1 MRIDDTTRK
10 PTTVIT
16 TVAMS
21 DDNKPAYPIPGDMPE
36 DKDKPAIITTKSIRD
51 GDRTTTITTT
61 MVPIQGVPDDYTFT
75 PSDLKEVKFPGFDG
89 IPNGDTKT
97 CTIKVQNIPDG
108 KKSSTVTTTTVPIQD
123 KPLMIEYP
131 VIGNTFTEDA
141 KPCVVSTK
149 TIEDGKQG
157 TLVSTIVTASKDVP
171 DSDESIPV
179 EPKDIDLSG
188 LVDKPEDVQPGTVV
202 VKTIDDAEPK
212 TVTATL
218 VTSSDGKPGLVAP
231 ANMPKGKDKPAI
243 ITTKSTKDG
252 DITTTVTT
260 TMVPI
265 QNLPDNYHFT
275 LDDLKENR
283 FPGFDVI
290 PNGETKTCSVAIDN
304 IPEGNKITTV
314 ATATTSVDGKPLM
327 IELPGFGNVAAE
339 DAKPCVVTSKTL
351 KDDDKSTMVTTTVTA
366 YQDIPGSD
374 ETILL
379 DSKSI
384 EIAGFV
390 DRPEDYVPGTFVVKP
405 TEGDK
410 PVMVTGTVVTS
421 EDNVPAYPIPDDMPT
436 GQSKP
441 AIVTTKSMKEGDVT
455 ATFTTTMV
463 PVQDLPDDYKF
474 TPEDIK
480 DGRFPGFDGVPEGD
494 TKTCTVT
501 IDNIPEG
508 NKTNTVTT
516 TIIQPED
523 KPLVIDFPGFGTVA
537 TEDTKPCVI
546 SAETVKD
553 GPNTTMITTTV
564 TSTQGIP
571 GTDERVPLTPDHIDI
586 SRFIDRPQDS
596 SPGICVTKTVDDADT
611 PVMITGTLVTS
622 DDNKP
627 AYPIPSDMQ
636 MGQDKPAIIT
646 TKSYR
651 DGDKTTTVV
660 TTMVPVQ
667 DLPDD
672 YKFTSIDLKD
682 NKYPGFDSLPDGD
695 TKSCTVTIN
704 NVPEGNKVSTTAI
717 TTVPI
722 EDKPLV
728 TDFPG
733 FGAVYTDDSQPCVIA
748 LETISGGNKKTV
760 VSTTVT
766 ASQDIPGSDNT
777 FPLDSKFIDIS
788 SFVDKPED
796 SKPGIMVVRTIDDPE
811 KPVTIT
817 ATLIT
822 TEDEGK
828 TPIPEEISSDEKKPG
843 VISTKTLKDGDTTT
857 TIMTTL
863 IPVEGVPADND
874 GNILELK
881 DQGFPGFDKVSPSD
895 EDVKPCTITANSIR
909 DGDKTTTVTVTE
921 IDDSKKPE
929 TITYQFMQNIPPS
942 ITFNIVQT
950 GIYGFDPL
958 PVKDA
963 EPCVIATK
971 SIKDG
976 NRTTL
981 LTTTLQEI
989 PDEGRSRDIAYPKF
1003 DKVSIEEAK
1012 PGIVVAKTITG
1023 DNNRTIEVASS
1034 IVVEDDKEHPVR
1046 GPKIESITQDKPG
1059 IVTTK
1064 TVNINDKPTEIKTT
1078 IVPLSEETGA
1088 IVIDP
1093 KETALTSFYDV
1104 PTENIKPC
1112 YVTVTEG
1119 KDGIITATI
1128 TTMVVTDQDINDTG
1142 IILSSDKKVVEPE
1155 PKEDDVRTTVTTTT
1169 TITTTVNPEEDKP
1182 DGDKAY
1188 VKEQEVGIEIEGGG
1202 DFIGDISG
1210 GIDLEKPKEPEQII
1224 TTTTTTIT
1232 TEDTDKLHITPQAIS
1247 EVKDEVGT
1255 EPEGVG
1261 DGSGI
1266 CDFDQTIRV
1275 PTTVVEQIETLFPG
1289 DKVSHSNLRQH
1300 FCIVLGHCLQTVK
1313 INNVN
1318 TSLVDLISACCLSL
1332 LCPVF
1337 ACLINLMYL
1346 QLLSTIKSLHY
1357 FSCSHVYLFSTKV

>member
-1 MRIDDTTRK
+1 MY
-10 PTTVIT
+10 
-16 TVAMS
+16 
-21 DDNKPAYPIPGDMPE
+21 N
-36 DKDKPAIITTKSIRD
+36 
-51 GDRTTTITTT
+51 
-61 MVPIQGVPDDYTFT
+61 
-75 PSDLKEVKFPGFDG
+75 
-89 IPNGDTKT
+89 
-97 CTIKVQNIPDG
+97 
-108 KKSSTVTTTTVPIQD
+108 
-123 KPLMIEYP
+123 
-131 VIGNTFTEDA
+131 
-141 KPCVVSTK
+141 
-149 TIEDGKQG
+149 
-157 TLVSTIVTASKDVP
+157 
-171 DSDESIPV
+171 
-179 EPKDIDLSG
+179 
-188 LVDKPEDVQPGTVV
+188 PGTVV

-212 TVTATL
+212 MVTATL
-218 VTSSDGKPGLVAP
+218 VTSSDGKPGLIVP
-231 ANMPKGKDKPAI
+231 ANMPKGEDKPAI
-243 ITTKSTKDG
+243 LTTKSTKDG

-260 TMVPI
+260 IMVPI
-265 QNLPDNYHFT
+265 QNVPDNYHFT
-275 LDDLKENR
+275 SDDLKENR
-283 FPGFDVI
+283 FPGFDAI
-290 PNGETKTCSVAIDN
+290 PNGETKACSVAIDN

-314 ATATTSVDGKPLM
+314 TTATTSIDGKPLM

-351 KDDDKSTMVTTTVTA
+351 KDDDKSTMVTTTVTG

-374 ETILL
+374 EIIPL

-390 DRPEDYVPGTFVVKP
+390 DKPEDSVPGTFVVKP

-410 PVMVTGTVVTS
+410 PVVVTGTVVTS
-421 EDNVPAYPIPDDMPT
+421 EDNVPPYPIPDGMPI
-436 GQSKP
+436 GQAKP
-441 AIVTTKSMKEGDVT
+441 AIVTTKSTKQGDVT
-455 ATFTTTMV
+455 TTVTTIMV
-463 PVQDLPDDYKF
+463 PIQDLPDDYNF
-474 TPEDIK
+474 IPEDIK
-480 DGRFPGFDGVPEGD
+480 DGRFPGFDAVPEGD

-516 TIIQPED
+516 AIIQPED
-523 KPLVIDFPGFGTVA
+523 KPLMIDFPGFGTVA
-537 TEDTKPCVI
+537 TNDTKPCVI
-546 SAETVKD
+546 SAKTVQD

-564 TSTQGIP
+564 TSTQDIP
-571 GTDERVPLTPDHIDI
+571 GTDERVPLTSDNIDI
-586 SRFIDRPQDS
+586 SSFIDRPQDS
-596 SPGICVTKTVDDADT
+596 TPGICVTKTVDDADT
-611 PVMITGTLVTS
+611 PVTITGTLITS
-622 DDNKP
+622 DDNTP
-627 AYPIPSDMQ
+627 ACPIPSDMQ

-646 TKSYR
+646 TKSYK
-651 DGDKTTTVV
+651 DGNKTTTVT

-667 DLPDD
+667 DLPYD
-672 YKFTSIDLKD
+672 YKFTSVDLKD

-695 TKSCTVTIN
+695 TKSCTVTID
-704 NVPEGNKVSTTAI
+704 NVPKGNKVSTIAI

-722 EDKPLV
+722 EDRPLA

-733 FGAVYTDDSQPCVIA
+733 FGTVYTEDTQPCVIA
-748 LETISGGNKKTV
+748 LETISDGDKKTV

-796 SKPGIMVVRTIDDPE
+796 SRRGIMAVRTTDDPE

-822 TEDEGK
+822 TEHEG
-828 TPIPEEISSDEKKPG
+828 TPIYEEIPSDEKKPG

-857 TIMTTL
+857 RITTTL

-881 DQGFPGFDKVSPSD
+881 DQGFPGFDKVTPTY
-895 EDVKPCTITANSIR
+895 EDVKPCTITANSVR
-909 DGDKTTTVTVTE
+909 DGDKTTTITITE

-929 TITYQFMQNIPPS
+929 TITSQFMQNIPPS
-942 ITFNIVQT
+942 IIFNIVQT

-976 NRTTL
+976 NKTTL

-989 PDEGRSRDIAYPKF
+989 PAEDRSRDIPYPKF
-1003 DKVSIEEAK
+1003 DEITIEEAK
-1012 PGIVVAKTITG
+1012 PGIIVAKTITG
-1023 DNNRTIEVASS
+1023 DNNRTIEVTSC
-1034 IVVEDDKEHPVR
+1034 IVMEDDKEHPVY
-1046 GPKIESITQDKPG
+1046 GPKIQSITQDKPG

-1064 TVNINDKPTEIKTT
+1064 TVNINDKPTEITTT

-1088 IVIDP
+1088 MVINP

-1119 KDGIITATI
+1119 KDDSITATI
-1128 TTMVVTDQDINDTG
+1128 TTTVVTDQDINDTG
-1142 IILSSDKKVVEPE
+1142 ILLSNDKKVVEPE
-1155 PKEDDVRTTVTTTT
+1155 PREDDVKTTVTTTT
-1169 TITTTVNPEEDKP
+1169 TITTTVIPEEDKP
-1182 DGDKAY
+1182 DGDKAD

-1202 DFIGDISG
+1202 DFSGDISG
-1210 GIDLEKPKEPEQII
+1210 GIELEKPKEREQII

-1232 TEDTDKLHITPQAIS
+1232 TEDIATDKLHITPQVIS

-1266 CDFDQTIRV
+1266 CDFDQTIGV
-1275 PTTVVEQIETLFPG
+1275 PTTVVEQIETLVHG
-1289 DKVSHSNLRQH
+1289 DKVSPLNLRQH
-1300 FCIVLGHCLQTVK
+1300 FCIVLGHCQQT
-1313 INNVN
+1313 I
-1318 TSLVDLISACCLSL
+1318 
-1332 LCPVF
+1332 
-1337 ACLINLMYL
+1337 
-1346 QLLSTIKSLHY
+1346 
-1357 FSCSHVYLFSTKV
+1357 